1 MGKTVPKGL
10 SIYPDFA
17 TNELKENPH
26 QPYEWIIKLY
36 SKNKT
41 NNLQNREKG
50 GKKRI
55 SAWNLWALR
64 NSWIQKFYLMKILR
78 ISCFIFYH
86 TMYRYTNTSKCVQM
100 DEFEKLNVVWEF
112 HPLSAF
118 SNDLSNWAPSCPMEF
133 IRGCGWKVI
142 KC

>member
-1 MGKTVPKGL
+1 MENSFSWKGENMGKTVPKGL

-50 GKKRI
+50 GKKKNI
-55 SAWNLWALR
+55 SLKSLSSTEFMNTKILPHENPQDFL
-64 NSWIQKFYLMKILR
+64 FYLLP
-78 ISCFIFYH
+78 H
-86 TMYRYTNTSKCVQM
+86 DV
-100 DEFEKLNVVWEF
+100 
-112 HPLSAF
+112 
-118 SNDLSNWAPSCPMEF
+118 
-133 IRGCGWKVI
+133 
-142 KC
+142 

>member
-50 GKKRI
+50 GKKKEYQLEI
-55 SAWNLWALR
+55 SELYGIHEYK
-64 NSWIQKFYLMKILR
+64 NS
-78 ISCFIFYH
+78 
-86 TMYRYTNTSKCVQM
+86 TS
-100 DEFEKLNVVWEF
+100 
-112 HPLSAF
+112 
-118 SNDLSNWAPSCPMEF
+118 
-133 IRGCGWKVI
+133 
-142 KC
+142 